1 MKHAIFCLC
10 LFLTA
15 CATPKVV
22 TQTETVTPQ
31 INEAL
36 RQPCTPPILVDE
48 LVVRDLYANRD
59 AWREAYE
66 LCAADHDALIEAL
79 SDL

>member
-1 MKHAIFCLC
+1 M
-10 LFLTA
+10 
-15 CATPKVV
+15 V

>member
-1 MKHAIFCLC
+1 MRLAIFLIP
-10 LFLTA
+10 LSLTA

-22 TQTETVTPQ
+22 TQTQTIPLE

-36 RQPCTPPILVDE
+36 RQPCSPPVLVDE
-48 LVVRDLYANRD
+48 ITVRDLYSNRD

-66 LCAADHDALIEAL
+66 LCAADHSALIEAL
-79 SDL
+79 G